1 MLSRNYKTLSFL
13 SFKVAQLEVYLVNHN
28 AINS

>member
-13 SFKVAQLEVYLVNHN
+13 SSKVAQLEVYLGGNKCQV
-28 AINS
+28 